1 MQAPFHYLLFML
13 SALLGQEMTVIG
25 ESCVVNVDRQESV
38 VTIELIDLMANESE
52 LEAVN
57 EFIGSLTDSTDFP
70 DQGSFII
77 NDISLKRQGNKSN
90 AIIKFS
96 YSDESSF
103 FQEFGFFKTPEGDV
117 LFHPLSNEDVK
128 STNGT
133 KTVFEDLDVI
143 KWQNGDN
150 IQMNLILSD
159 SKEFRQLLQ
168 DYYGNLVRIG
178 GK

>member
-25 ESCVVNVDRQESV
+25 ESCVVNVDRKESV
-38 VTIELIDLMANESE
+38 VTIEIIDLMANESD

-57 EFIGSLTDSTDFP
+57 EFIEALSDSTDFP
-70 DQGSFII
+70 EQGSYVI
-77 NDISLKRQGNKSN
+77 NNITMKTQGNKSN
-90 AIIKFS
+90 AIIKLS

-128 STNGT
+128 STNGA

-150 IQMNLILSD
+150 IQMNLVLSD